1 MIGEIFFVN
10 MLVNNCVIVL
20 KRRHNIGVIAP
31 SWPSLRNEMSVRHIS
46 LIFFYHLLLFSP
58 FWQVLAEQ
66 VYTVMEFSFS
76 THGVASARQHSTLL
90 LGLSPS

>member
-1 MIGEIFFVN
+1 MKIFFDN

-31 SWPSLRNEMSVRHIS
+31 SWPSLKNEMSVRNIS
-46 LIFFYHLLLFSP
+46 LIFYHLLLFP
-58 FWQVLAEQ
+58 DFWQVLAGQ

-76 THGVASARQHSTLL
+76 SHGVASARQH
-90 LGLSPS
+90 